1 MRLGHSDAVRVHVV
15 TAHPVP
21 DSFNAAI
28 VATALAALRRAGHAV
43 DHLDLYAEQFDP
55 VLSDAERRVYHD
67 AGANLVG
74 IEDWVAR
81 LRAAE
86 ALVIAA
92 PTWWYGMPAI
102 LKGYF
107 DRVWAPGVAFHM
119 PPPGGGAIRGGL
131 ANIRAFAVLTT
142 YGSPW
147 WFIRL
152 VMRDPGRRV
161 LTTGLRRL
169 FAPGARVRYLARY
182 GMDNCPPA
190 RRAEFLARV
199 ERAMARL

>member
-1 MRLGHSDAVRVHVV
+1 MRVHLI

-21 DSFNAAI
+21 ESFNAAI
-28 VATALAALRRAGHAV
+28 FATALAALRRAGHEV
-43 DHLDLYAEQFDP
+43 DHLDLYAEGFQP
-55 VLSDAERRVYHD
+55 VLSVRERRVYHD
-67 AGANLVG
+67 VGANLDG
-74 IEDWVAR
+74 IEHYVAR

-107 DRVWAPGVAFHM
+107 DRIWAPGVAFHLD
-119 PPPGGGAIRGGL
+119 PKRGGIRGGL
-131 ANIRAFAVLTT
+131 GNIRAFAVLTT

-161 LTTGLRRL
+161 MTTGLRRL
-169 FAPGARVRYLARY
+169 FAPRVRVRYLAQY
-182 GMDNCPPA
+182 GMDTCPA
-190 RRAEFLARV
+190 RQRRHFLARV
-199 ERAMARL
+199 DRAMSLLR